1 MTDPESDSETFIFK
15 TMGIHLAFVG
25 ISGFANVPEQMDA
38 RGIRSF
44 VGFPTIPVHVDILWA
59 QGLARA
65 TCSLLDALT

>member
-15 TMGIHLAFVG
+15 TMGIHLAFAG

-44 VGFPTIPVHVDILWA
+44 VGFPTIPVHVDIL
-59 QGLARA
+59 
-65 TCSLLDALT
+65 